1 MNEVSISDNRNK
13 PLVVLSGPGLSIVVA
28 SLGTSMVAVT
38 LPELSEYFQ
47 GQDLSPTLVVSVY
60 ILATTALIIP
70 VGRAGDLFGKRTV
83 LFCSLC
89 LYILGAFLA
98 FEAPT
103 LPMLIAGRFIQ
114 GTGAAGMMA
123 MPLAMVRDL
132 VPSGQVGR
140 WMGAIGTMSAIG
152 TAAGPAVGGAIV
164 AAFGWRAVYLMQI
177 PLALAALALCLLFI
191 QNQKPETRRQ
201 GIDFPGAGALV
212 LFLMAVTFL
221 VSHMAN
227 GLDGA
232 TVLLAAIACG
242 AIVAFFLIEKRT
254 TSPIIPL
261 DLLRSGHL
269 QVSLAMN
276 GIVSLV
282 MMGILVVGPFFL
294 TGGLGL
300 TTAQMG
306 LTMSVGPISSAL
318 SGIPAGRL
326 TERIGAGRAV
336 LVGASAMVIATAMMA
351 GLPYVFGLGGFILAF
366 MLLAPGYQVFLA
378 ALNTSVMERAS
389 EQNRGVTSGV
399 LSLSRNFGFILGA
412 GAVSAIFWSFVRAD
426 IGTVEGGQQTALAM
440 AGTFAFCCALTLGV
454 AVLASR
460 LHRDRN
466 NIPQYENGH
475 S

>member
-1 MNEVSISDNRNK
+1 MGAPSISENKSK
-13 PLVVLSGPGLSIVVA
+13 PLVVLSGPSLSIVLA
-28 SLGTSMVAVT
+28 SLGTSTAAVT
-38 LPELSEYFQ
+38 LPQLSEDFQ
-47 GQDLSPTLVVSVY
+47 GLGLSPTLVVSMY
-60 ILATTALIIP
+60 ILATTALIVP
-70 VGRAGDLFGKRTV
+70 TGRAGDLLGKRTV

-103 LPMLIAGRFIQ
+103 LPTLVASRFIQ
-114 GTGAAGMMA
+114 GAGAAGMMA

-152 TAAGPAVGGAIV
+152 TASGPAVGGAVV
-164 AAFGWRAVYLMQI
+164 AAYGWRAVYMMQI
-177 PLALAALALCLLFI
+177 PLALAALALCLLCI

-201 GIDFPGAGALV
+201 SIDFPGAGALV
-212 LFLMAVTFL
+212 LFLMALTFL
-221 VSHMAN
+221 VSDMSN

-232 TVLLAAIACG
+232 IVLLSAIACG
-242 AIVAFFLIEKRT
+242 AFVAFLLIEKRT

-269 QVSLAMN
+269 RVSLAMN
-276 GIVSLV
+276 AIVSLV
-282 MMGILVVGPFFL
+282 MMGILVVGPYFL
-294 TGGLGL
+294 TEGLGL
-300 TTAQMG
+300 TTAKMG
-306 LTMSVGPISSAL
+306 LAMSVGPISSAL

-336 LVGASAMVIATAMMA
+336 LVGALAMVVATAMMA
-351 GLPYVFGLGGFILAF
+351 GLPYVLGPGGFILAF

-389 EQNRGVTSGV
+389 EQNRGVTLGV

-412 GAVSAIFWSFVRAD
+412 GAVSAVFWSLVQTD
-426 IGTVEGGQQTALAM
+426 TGTVEAGRQTALAM
-440 AGTFAFCCALTLGV
+440 AGTFAICCALILGV
-454 AVLASR
+454 AVLASF

-466 NIPQYENGH
+466 HIP
-475 S
+475 

>member
-1 MNEVSISDNRNK
+1 MNEFSVSNSKNR

-28 SLGTSMVAVT
+28 SLGTSMAAVT
-38 LPELSEYFQ
+38 LPELSKSFQ
-47 GQDLSPTLVVSVY
+47 GQGISPTLVVSVY

-70 VGRAGDLFGKRTV
+70 VGRAGDLLGKRPV
-83 LFCSLC
+83 LLFSLC

-103 LPMLIAGRFIQ
+103 LPVLVASRFVQ
-114 GTGAAGMMA
+114 SAGAAGMMA

-132 VPSGQVGR
+132 VPSAQVGR

-152 TAAGPAVGGAIV
+152 TASGPAVGGAVV
-164 AAFGWRAVYLMQI
+164 AAYGWRAVYMMQI
-177 PLALAALALCLLFI
+177 PLALAALALCLLCI
-191 QNQKPETRRQ
+191 QNQKPETRHQ
-201 GIDFPGAGALV
+201 GIDFIGAGALV

-221 VSHMAN
+221 VSDMAN

-232 TVLLAAIACG
+232 TVLLCAIACG
-242 AIVAFFLIEKRT
+242 AFVAFLLIEKRT
-254 TSPIIPL
+254 ASPIIPL

-269 QVSLAMN
+269 RVSLAMN
-276 GIVSLV
+276 AIVSLV
-282 MMGILVVGPFFL
+282 MMGILVVGPYFL
-294 TGGLGL
+294 TEGLGL

-306 LTMSVGPISSAL
+306 LAMSVGPISSAL

-336 LVGASAMVIATAMMA
+336 LVGASAMVVATAMMA

-412 GAVSAIFWSFVRAD
+412 GAVSAVFWFLVRAD
-426 IGTVEGGQQTALAM
+426 IGTVDGGQHTAFAM
-440 AGTFAFCCALTLGV
+440 AGTFAICCALTLGV
-454 AVLASR
+454 AVLATR
-460 LHRDRN
+460 LHRDRKS
-466 NIPQYENGH
+466 IRQHGNGH